1 MKKLFLLIVLILVSV
16 SAFASS
22 TEKVKVNDSINIG
35 VGFQENEFY
44 LLPKSYWFSGPFV
57 YIYKET
63 PILKSRNLSTIARF
77 DLSSPTIEIQNLDD
91 PENITYDYIEP
102 FNNQIFN
109 ENYLG
114 LKCTF
119 QVRKNDIVSFGA
131 GLLTNMAYFNFNN
144 IDYLNINFGTFLQME
159 IKQKVSD
166 HFYINYETCA
176 KEAYYNLGF
185 SDSYSNLV
193 NPDFISFGYDISIN
207 FSYIF

>member
-1 MKKLFLLIVLILVSV
+1 MKKLFLLLILILVSV
-16 SAFASS
+16 SAFANNNED
-22 TEKVKVNDSINIG
+22 TKITNSISIG
-35 VGFQENEFY
+35 VGFQENDFY
-44 LLPKSYWFSGPFV
+44 LLPKSYYFSGPFV
-57 YIYKET
+57 YIYKEM
-63 PILKSRNLSTIARF
+63 PILKSRNLSTMARF

-91 PENITYDYIEP
+91 IDNITYDYIEP

-119 QVRKNDIVSFGA
+119 QVMKNTMVSFST

-144 IDYLNINFGTFLQME
+144 IDYLNINFGTFLQTE

-185 SDSYSNLV
+185 SDSYTNLI
-193 NPDFISFGYDISIN
+193 NSDFTSFGYDVSIN
-207 FSYIF
+207 LSYIF

>member
-1 MKKLFLLIVLILVSV
+1 MKKLFLLLILILVSV
-16 SAFASS
+16 SAFANNNED
-22 TEKVKVNDSINIG
+22 TKITNSISIG
-35 VGFQENEFY
+35 VGFQENDFY
-44 LLPKSYWFSGPFV
+44 LLQKSYYFSGPFV
-57 YIYKET
+57 YIYKEM
-63 PILKSRNLSTIARF
+63 PILKSRNLSTMARF

-91 PENITYDYIEP
+91 IDNITYDYIEP

-119 QVRKNDIVSFGA
+119 QVMKNTMVSFGT

-144 IDYLNINFGTFLQME
+144 IDYLNINFGTFLQTE

-185 SDSYSNLV
+185 SDSYTNLI
-193 NPDFISFGYDISIN
+193 NSDFTSFGYDVSIN
-207 FSYIF
+207 LSYIF